1 MDPSL
6 LRFLVDVR
14 GAEASAK
21 QLRDDLITLL
31 IAGHETTGSML
42 TWATWL
48 LAQVHTRTHAHM
60 HTHAH
65 KHTYTHTHIV
75 VCVCVCVCVRVYM
88 CIYLCMYVCMYV
100 YTHIHTYIST
110 YILFTGSMLTWA
122 TCLLAQ
128 VCVRV

>member
-48 LAQVHTRTHAHM
+48 L
-60 HTHAH
+60 
-65 KHTYTHTHIV
+65 
-75 VCVCVCVCVRVYM
+75 
-88 CIYLCMYVCMYV
+88 
-100 YTHIHTYIST
+100 ST
-110 YILFTGSMLTWA
+110 TMGKQFAAAMQSPG
-122 TCLLAQ
+122 CLSH
-128 VCVRV
+128 

>member
-1 MDPSL
+1 MTEREGIAQDPSL

-48 LAQVHTRTHAHM
+48 LAQVCCARLRA
-60 HTHAH
+60 AWG
-65 KHTYTHTHIV
+65 V
-75 VCVCVCVCVRVYM
+75 
-88 CIYLCMYVCMYV
+88 L
-100 YTHIHTYIST
+100 
-110 YILFTGSMLTWA
+110 
-122 TCLLAQ
+122 
-128 VCVRV
+128 

>member
-1 MDPSL
+1 MTERESITQDPSL

-48 LAQVHTRTHAHM
+48 LAQV
-60 HTHAH
+60 
-65 KHTYTHTHIV
+65 
-75 VCVCVCVCVRVYM
+75 CCVRLHAAWVV
-88 CIYLCMYVCMYV
+88 L
-100 YTHIHTYIST
+100 
-110 YILFTGSMLTWA
+110 
-122 TCLLAQ
+122 
-128 VCVRV
+128 